1 MTCFLPTGQYTSQI
15 TEVIMAKIIGTY
27 EARTHWSEVIQ
38 EVKKGEH
45 YVITH
50 HGEPIAELV
59 PPRPQTK
66 QERSKR
72 AARQLLDFMARRPRV
87 TVNIKEAIE
96 DGRD

>member
-1 MTCFLPTGQYTSQI
+1 
-15 TEVIMAKIIGTY
+15 MAKVIGTY

-38 EVKKGEH
+38 DVKRGEH

-50 HGEPIAELV
+50 HGEPVAELV
-59 PPRPQTK
+59 PPNTQTK

-72 AARQLLDFMARRPRV
+72 AARELLELMAQRPPV
-87 TVNIKEAIE
+87 AVDIKGAIE

>member
-1 MTCFLPTGQYTSQI
+1 
-15 TEVIMAKIIGTY
+15 MAKIIGTY

-38 EVKKGEH
+38 DVKKGER

-59 PPRPQTK
+59 PPQPQTK

-72 AARQLLDFMARRPRV
+72 AARQLLELMAQRPPV
-87 TVNIKEAIE
+87 PVDIKDAIE
-96 DGRD
+96 EGRD

>member
-1 MTCFLPTGQYTSQI
+1 
-15 TEVIMAKIIGTY
+15 MAKTIGTY

-45 YVITH
+45 FVITH

-66 QERSKR
+66 QECSKH
-72 AARQLLDFMARRPRV
+72 AARQMLDFMTRRAPV
-87 TVNIKEAIE
+87 TVDIKDSINV
-96 DGRD
+96 GRD